1 MVSKTIHFLKC
12 SNVNMRT
19 VILCV
24 FFFQVIKFDFGDC
37 TPGGVSFLSGPS
49 LFCYWIDDQPLM
61 SLGACNSN
69 DYSVISELY
78 AQRVVNRLMQVRY
91 LFEILIWR
99 SSIGYINNAMLNFH
113 IYFNLH
119 MHIAKK
125 NYGQKSWVTS
135 WIYTGPDKH
144 KIVHFISFHFFYF
157 PQKILTATIKQL
169 WSLNKLPSF
178 SDVTFP
184 LKASGIH
191 AYCSL
196 IYFTILFCILLY

>member
-24 FFFQVIKFDFGDC
+24 FFIQVIKFDFGDC

-125 NYGQKSWVTS
+125 TMGRNHEWL
-135 WIYTGPDKH
+135 H
-144 KIVHFISFHFFYF
+144 AFIQDRTNVKLFNLFLFIFFYF

-191 AYCSL
+191 AYWSL

>member
-1 MVSKTIHFLKC
+1 MISYDLMVSKTIHFLKC

-91 LFEILIWR
+91 LFKILIWR

-125 NYGQKSWVTS
+125 TMGRNHEWL
-135 WIYTGPDKH
+135 H
-144 KIVHFISFHFFYF
+144 AFI
-157 PQKILTATIKQL
+157 QDRTNIKL
-169 WSLNKLPSF
+169 F
-178 SDVTFP
+178 
-184 LKASGIH
+184 
-191 AYCSL
+191 
-196 IYFTILFCILLY
+196 ILFLFIFFIFRKKY